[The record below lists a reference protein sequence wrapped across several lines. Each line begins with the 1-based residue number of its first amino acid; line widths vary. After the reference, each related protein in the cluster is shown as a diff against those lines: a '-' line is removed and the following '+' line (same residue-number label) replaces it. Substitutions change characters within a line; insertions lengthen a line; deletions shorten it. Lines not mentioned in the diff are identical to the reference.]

1 MAIPLRAPRSA
12 AVLKPIQLQ
21 RKSTYKDP
29 KLWAGLLLFV
39 SSAYLGQHTLSS
51 VGARTQVAVLV
62 NDLTSGSR
70 ITPEDIQ
77 LVGVAIPD
85 LTNLVTDPLTA
96 IGMTV
101 RTDVFAGDLLNVRA
115 IGPGEFRS
123 IRNISVPLRAGHIP
137 AVAIGD
143 RVDVWVTP
151 STTGMSLPGPSRV
164 IISAA
169 VIADIP
175 EVMDSAS
182 DSSVTLAIPTK
193 QVKGLVQAM
202 RDGLIDLVVIP
213 IQNDVDG
220 AQ

>member
-1 MAIPLRAPRSA
+1 MAILFRAPR
-12 AVLKPIQLQ
+12 AVGSLKPIQLQ

-29 KLWAGLLLFV
+29 KLWAGVLLFF
-39 SSAYLGQHTLSS
+39 SSAYFGQQTLSS
-51 VGARTQVAVLV
+51 AGARTQVAVLV
-62 NDLTSGSR
+62 NDLTRGSS
-70 ITPEDIQ
+70 IGPDDIQ
-77 LVGVAIPD
+77 LVDVAVPD
-85 LTNLVTDPLTA
+85 SAKLVTDIQAA

-115 IGPGEFRS
+115 IGQGESRS

-137 AVAIGD
+137 AIAIGN

-169 VIADIP
+169 VVADIP
-175 EVMDSAS
+175 EVMDSNS

-202 RDGLIDLVVIP
+202 RDGLIDLVVVP
-213 IQNDVDG
+213 VQNAVDG
-220 AQ
+220 VQ